1 MKLKIGPMIVG
12 GKGGGGGCFK
22 MLNVDTP
29 HVYLK
34 IIVKYLKHKRSL
46 FKMQFHPVH
55 QNMLPASMKSINS
68 LPLFKAK
75 SKDFLINLEK
85 E

>member
-34 IIVKYLKHKRSL
+34 IIVKYLGPPKL
-46 FKMQFHPVH
+46 EI
-55 QNMLPASMKSINS
+55 NMLPASMKSINF